1 MMKLGAVVFDF
12 IGTLAKVENYSL
24 EDSEDKLF
32 ESLVADGFAVDH
44 GHFMD
49 AYNKAYRKYRDVRYK
64 QLVEVDNAVWVS
76 DALHLLDFA
85 TTPEDK
91 RVKKAVSVFFEG
103 YLSALK
109 LRRLAR
115 LTLHKLSGLCYIGL
129 VSNFTHAPVVYAGL
143 RELKINDYFNVVLVS
158 QAIGW
163 RKPSPEIFKETLRRL
178 DVEADEVVF
187 VGDTPR
193 EDIQGAKNVGMRTV
207 FIPSQFNS
215 LADMQKADTP
225 PDHYIEDLG
234 DLLEILDI

>member
-1 MMKLGAVVFDF
+1 MMNLGAVIFDF

-24 EDSEDKLF
+24 EDSEEKLF
-32 ESLVADGFAVDH
+32 ESLVADGFIVDH
-44 GHFMD
+44 GRFMD
-49 AYNKAYRKYRDVRYK
+49 AYDKAYRKYRDVRYR

-76 DALHLLDFA
+76 DALNLLDFA

-91 RVKKAVSVFFEG
+91 CVKKAVSVFFEG

-109 LRRLAR
+109 LRRFAR
-115 LTLHKLSGLCYIGL
+115 STLRKLSRLCYIGL

-143 RELKINDYFNVVLVS
+143 RELKINDYFSIVLVS

-163 RKPSPEIFKETLRRL
+163 RKPNPEIFKEILRRL
-178 DVEADEVVF
+178 DVKADEVFF

-193 EDIQGAKNVGMRTV
+193 EDIQGAKNVGMKTV
-207 FIPSQFNS
+207 FIPSQFNT
-215 LADMQKADTP
+215 LTDMQKADTP

-234 DLLEILDI
+234 DLFKILDI